1 MLIFVDEAGD
11 PGFKFEKHSS
21 TYFTIGMV
29 IFDDEAEAKACD
41 QRIALLK
48 RELKLPETYE
58 FHYKKDSDTRKQAFL
73 ESIAP
78 YDFFYYGITI
88 DKKLLYSINFQI
100 RETFYKYVCSL
111 VFENAK
117 EKIHNASVFVDGT
130 YEKAFEQSFQK
141 YLKNKM
147 NINGS
152 YKIKKVKMLDSRRN
166 NLLQI
171 SDYIASGLQC
181 EYSSKR
187 ESFMK
192 LIKHREMYVQIRPK
206 GKPAP
211 IPKEDQPRIATGRS

>member
-1 MLIFVDEAGD
+1 MLIYIDEAGD

-21 TYFTIGMV
+21 PYFTIWMV
-29 IFDDEAEAKACD
+29 IFNDHEEAIACD
-41 QRIALLK
+41 QKITLLK
-48 RELKLPETYE
+48 RELRLPETYE
-58 FHYKKDSDTRKQAFL
+58 FHYKKDSNIKKQSFL
-73 ESIAP
+73 TAIAP
-78 YDFFYYGITI
+78 YDFFYYGII
-88 DKKLLYSINFQI
+88 VDKKLLYSINLQI

-117 EKIHNASVFVDGT
+117 EKIHDANVYVDGT
-130 YEKAFEQSFQK
+130 YEKAFEKSFQK

-147 NINGS
+147 NTDGS
-152 YKIKKVKMLDSRRN
+152 YKIKKVKMLDSRRH

-171 SDYIASGLQC
+171 ADYIASGLQC
-181 EYSSKR
+181 EHGSKR

-211 IPKEDQPRIATGRS
+211 IPKEDQPR